1 VVLDV
6 CFRRVSPVAVGPGEG
21 RFSRPITANQAQRR
35 ELVFMPQSGHH
46 CWSEY
51 SDCVDGVGQGDRR
64 VDRFAVMTS
73 FAPRCAACGHV

>member
-35 ELVFMPQSGHH
+35 ELVFMPKAAITAGRSIRIASTV
-46 CWSEY
+46 W
-51 SDCVDGVGQGDRR
+51 VRAIVGSTGSR
-64 VDRFAVMTS
+64 
-73 FAPRCAACGHV
+73 